1 MPDQIEE
8 QSVNTEEVADPSLEQ
23 IDDNETELSEE
34 TQEVADPEPQR
45 DLERDKSFAE
55 LRRAKEDA
63 ERKLAAEDQWAKDNW
78 GHMGIATMDQYK
90 QALADQKKRDEYAEK
105 GLDYDEMK
113 KAIKEEIDSHPQVL
127 SAKEKTELLEVNTEI
142 RNLKKDFPDVD
153 ISEVSS
159 LGDLRSTLEKLPNWD
174 EIQKKV
180 ARGYELKDAYELV
193 NRNDIMSKRAA
204 QLEQAA
210 RNKVNSKNHLK
221 ASPTG
226 AAGEEITIPQE
237 TLDAYRKM
245 FPKKS
250 DAEFIADYKKRRQQ
264 Q

>member
-1 MPDQIEE
+1 MDPVETT
-8 QSVNTEEVADPSLEQ
+8 SVNTEEVAETPIETE
-23 IDDNETELSEE
+23 IEETELETSEE
-34 TQEVADPEPQR
+34 TQEVADPEPER

-63 ERKLAAEDQWAKDNW
+63 ERKLNADDQWAKENW
-78 GHMGIATMDQYK
+78 GHMGINTMEQYK
-90 QALADQKKRDEYAEK
+90 QALADQKKREDYAEK

-113 KAIKEEIDSHPQVL
+113 KAIKEEIESHPQVL

-159 LGDLRSTLEKLPNWD
+159 IGDLRSALEKLPNWD
-174 EIQKKV
+174 KIQQKV
-180 ARGYELKDAYELV
+180 NRGYELRDAYELV
-193 NRNDIMSKRAA
+193 NRDEIQSKRSA

-210 RNKVNSKNHLK
+210 RNKVNGKNHLK

-226 AAGEEITIPQE
+226 AAGEEVTIPQE

-245 FPKKS
+245 FPKKP
-250 DAEFIADYKKRRQQ
+250 DADFIAHYKKSRQ
-264 Q
+264 